1 MRTCRLGAVI
11 ASSIALC
18 TGMLVPV
25 GAAAAAPK
33 YPVIYSEA
41 TLLAGALAPDSPPP
55 GANIPGCT
63 PSAAHPRPVVLVHGT
78 FENEDGNWGTLAPLL
93 ADNGYCVYTFNYGGP
108 PLVGEVYGLAEIAA
122 SAGQLSAFVDQVL
135 AETGASKVDLV
146 GHSQGGMMPRYYLR
160 FLGGAAKV
168 DNLVGLAPSNHGT
181 TIDGLET
188 LASLLPGGSA
198 ALSAGLATECESC
211 AEQLAGSAFL
221 TNLNAGK
228 ETVPGV
234 TYTIIESSYDE
245 VVTPYTSAFLSG
257 RHVTNILIQSQCALD
272 FSGHIGIAFD
282 RIALTDVLN
291 ALDPSHPK
299 TAPCT
304 LVPFEG

>member
-1 MRTCRLGAVI
+1 MG
-11 ASSIALC
+11 
-18 TGMLVPV
+18 P
-25 GAAAAAPK
+25 
-33 YPVIYSEA
+33 
-41 TLLAGALAPDSPPP
+41 PDSPPP
-55 GANIPGCT
+55 GANLPGCR

-78 FENEDGNWGTLAPLL
+78 FENEDDNWGTLAPLL

-108 PLVGEVYGLAEIAA
+108 PLLGEVYGLGEIGA

-135 AETGASKVDLV
+135 AETGATKVDLV
-146 GHSQGGMMPRYYLR
+146 GHSQGGMMPRYYLK

-168 DNLVGLAPSNHGT
+168 ENLIGLAPSNHGT

-198 ALSAGLATECESC
+198 ALSGGLSTECESC

-221 TNLNAGK
+221 TNLNSGGD
-228 ETVPGV
+228 TVHGV
-234 TYTIIESSYDE
+234 TYTVIESSYDE

-257 RHVTNILIQSQCALD
+257 KHVTNILIQDQCASD
-272 FSGHIGIAFD
+272 FSGHVGIAFD
-282 RIALTDVLN
+282 RVALTDVLN
-291 ALDPSHPK
+291 ALDPTHPK